1 VWPGPR
7 NGPPGI
13 RRQRESIEGEFVSR
27 GILIVGATGRV
38 GTELVKLLTAQG
50 ETVRAATRN
59 PPAAAAKPPGPA
71 DAVEFDFD
79 RPETFSPALRGVGR
93 VFLMARPGDNH
104 ADTVAMPL
112 VDEAKRADV
121 RLIVNLTA
129 MGVERDDSFMLRR
142 LEKHVEASGI
152 PYVHLRPNWF
162 MQNFDSGPMLA
173 DIRATRAL
181 HLPAADAKLSFIDVR
196 DVAAVGRAAL
206 TEPRHAGNAYTLTGG
221 EALDHFQVVEQLSRV
236 AGRSI
241 AYVPLSEEAACAALR
256 AAGVAEDLIERWRGF
271 YRIVRQGLCAPVVP
285 DAESI
290 LGRPTIAF
298 ERYARDHAAAWR

>member
-112 VDEAKRADV
+112 VDEAKRAGV

-129 MGVERDDSFMLRR
+129 MRP
-142 LEKHVEASGI
+142 AS
-152 PYVHLRPNWF
+152 R
-162 MQNFDSGPMLA
+162 
-173 DIRATRAL
+173 TC
-181 HLPAADAKLSFIDVR
+181 
-196 DVAAVGRAAL
+196 
-206 TEPRHAGNAYTLTGG
+206 T
-221 EALDHFQVVEQLSRV
+221 
-236 AGRSI
+236 
-241 AYVPLSEEAACAALR
+241 
-256 AAGVAEDLIERWRGF
+256 
-271 YRIVRQGLCAPVVP
+271 
-285 DAESI
+285 
-290 LGRPTIAF
+290 
-298 ERYARDHAAAWR
+298 